1 MKTIVVIGTSH
12 STKTYSPSY
21 IKALETVGT
30 VKNLAAHGHGIDT
43 YFPRVRS
50 QLAVPDKNSVTNAIF
65 IIEAPHHTR
74 YTEFMNEKGY
84 TPFSY
89 AKEEFWTENEYMRYL
104 AFYSKTVLL
113 AENEY
118 WPEIRSSRNDL
129 KALQRIN
136 VLANEKLEL
145 EDNIIKCAAL
155 DGWIKNNG
163 HEVYWW
169 TANNKLLHSYSYPF
183 DLILNKPLFE
193 YFPDRK
199 LYSDGYHL
207 DDKYFGPFVEEF
219 FLQKLKINK

>member
-1 MKTIVVIGTSH
+1 MKTIVAIGTSH

-21 IKALETVGT
+21 TKALETVGT

-43 YFPRVRS
+43 YFPRVMS
-50 QLAVPDKNSVTNAIF
+50 QLAVPNKIF

-89 AKEEFWTENEYMRYL
+89 SKEEFWTEKEYMHYL
-104 AFYSKTVLL
+104 AFYSKTILL

-118 WPEIRSSRNDL
+118 EPEIRSSRNDL
-129 KALQRIN
+129 KALQRVK

-155 DGWIKNNG
+155 DGWLKNNG

-169 TANNKLLHSYSYPF
+169 TANNILLHSYPYPF
-183 DLILNKPLFE
+183 NCILSKPLFE
-193 YFPDRK
+193 HFPDRK
-199 LYSDGYHL
+199 FYSDGYHL
-207 DDKYFGPFVEEF
+207 DDEHFGPFVEEF
-219 FLQKLKINK
+219 FLQKLN